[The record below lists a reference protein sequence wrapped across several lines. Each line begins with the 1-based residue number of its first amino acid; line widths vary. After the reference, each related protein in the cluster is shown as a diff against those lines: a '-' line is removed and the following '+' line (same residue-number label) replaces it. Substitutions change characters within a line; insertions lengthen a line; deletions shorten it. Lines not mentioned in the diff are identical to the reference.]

1 MAMGG
6 AVCGGFLGIP
16 LGAALG
22 LILGLVWGHVSWGLD
37 GAVLGI
43 LVLSGAGAVTGAF
56 LGLTADERSLSRTND
71 GLLLPPADSHSL
83 PSRRGVFHRR
93 G

>member
-1 MAMGG
+1 MCGAIWGG
-6 AVCGGFLGIP
+6 LLGLP

-22 LILGLVWGHVSWGLD
+22 LFLGLGWGNVSWGLD

-43 LVLSGAGAVTGAF
+43 LGLSGAGAVLGA
-56 LGLTADERSLSRTND
+56 LLAITADERSLNPTGD
-71 GLLLPPADSHSL
+71 GAPDPPADSGSF
-83 PSRRGVFHRR
+83 PPRRGVFHRR